1 MTNKSCR
8 PIWVSHV
15 RMSRR
20 SYRLSRVNNYSPD
33 STCTNWF
40 RAYCI
45 RKASS
50 RTWLSACSQ
59 SAVQRG
65 YRREPTAECT
75 PDSTS
80 YGTTTV

>member
-1 MTNKSCR
+1 
-8 PIWVSHV
+8 
-15 RMSRR
+15 
-20 SYRLSRVNNYSPD
+20 VNNYSPD

-80 YGTTTV
+80 YGTTTVTGAETWIIFLVPSQGFASIC